1 MPGLKKILM
10 PMALLV
16 AGVGVGSGCAFAT
29 VSLLGPTETATATA
43 TPPAPEPPTFVE
55 VDDVVAPLVL
65 PDGERLAGYVSF
77 QLALQVPE
85 DRAEDVTARVPLLR
99 HEINMRTYRTPMSSG
114 PDGTLPTLEIFRQI
128 VRESADIAF
137 GKGTVTAVAISRATP
152 A

>member
-1 MPGLKKILM
+1 MPGIKQILM
-10 PMALLV
+10 PMVLLV

-29 VSLLGPTETATATA
+29 VRLLGPPETVTA
-43 TPPAPEPPTFVE
+43 TPPAPEPPKFVE

-77 QLALQVPE
+77 GLALQVSE

-128 VRESADIAF
+128 VRESADVAF
-137 GKGTVTAVAISRATP
+137 GKGTVTTVAISRATP